1 MPWYAFIWDRQVCQT
16 MCDAVV
22 IHDSWLLTSARCVSQ
37 YTRTPRRLV
46 ISLGVS
52 NARQMKKSSRA
63 KSVVLHPQWQPMSN
77 GQGVAY
83 DMALVKMKKSN
94 HNNKKCL
101 TEPIQLASSSD
112 TVTDH
117 HCLGFT
123 TDVHTEYVK
132 KLMLNAPNAK
142 VVDTDHTEANWAA
155 TACRVQNGQ
164 WRLFQVLS
172 GEFTDPT
179 NIYNNKNVTDW
190 ITNNIN
196 ETHSIA

>member
-1 MPWYAFIWDRQVCQT
+1 

-63 KSVVLHPQWQPMSN
+63 KSVVLHPQWQPLSN
-77 GQGVAY
+77 RQGVAY
-83 DMALVKMKKSN
+83 DMALVKMTKSN
-94 HNNKKCL
+94 NSNRKCL
-101 TEPIQLASSSD
+101 TEPILLASPSD
-112 TVTDH
+112 TITDH
-117 HCLGFT
+117 RCLGFK
-123 TDVHTEYVK
+123 TDVRNGYVR
-132 KLMLNAPNAK
+132 KLMLNAPNVK
-142 VVDTDHTEANWAA
+142 VADTDHTEANWAA

-172 GEFTDPT
+172 GGFTDPT

-196 ETHSIA
+196 ETHIIA